1 MGYIA
6 FVSDKY
12 IYIWNIFFAISKIFF
27 TIAYEN
33 FEKYIKVEGIV
44 Q

>member
-6 FVSDKY
+6 FVSDKN
-12 IYIWNIFFAISKIFF
+12 IWNIFFAISKIFF